1 MSMDISDF
9 YQTFFDEA
17 DELLADMEQ
26 HLLVLQPEAP
36 DAEQLNAIFRAA
48 HSIKGGAGTFGFSV
62 LQETT
67 HLMENLLDEA
77 RRGEMQLNTDIINLF
92 LETKDIMQEQ
102 LDAYKQSQ
110 EPDAASF
117 DYICQALR
125 QLALEAK
132 GETPSAVTRLSVV
145 AKSEPQDEQ
154 SRNQLPRRIIL
165 SRLKAGEVD
174 LLEEELGHLT
184 TLTDVVKG
192 VDSLSAILPGD
203 IAEDD
208 ITAVLCFV
216 IEADQITFET
226 VEVSPKI
233 STPPVLKLAAE
244 QAPTGRVEREKTTRS
259 SESTSIRVAVE
270 KVDQLI
276 NLVGELVI
284 TQSMLAQRSSELD
297 PVNHGDLITSMGQ
310 LQRNARD
317 LQESV
322 MSIRMMPMEYVFSRY
337 PRLVRDLAGKLGK
350 QVELTLVGSSTELDK
365 SLIERIIDPL
375 THLVRNSLDHGIE
388 LPEKRLAAG
397 KNSVGNLILSAEHQG
412 GNICIEVT
420 DDGAGLNRER
430 ILAKAASQGLTVSE
444 NMSDDEVAML
454 IFAPGFS
461 TAEQVTDVSGRGVGM
476 DVVKRNIQEMGGHVE
491 IQSKQGT
498 GTTIR
503 ILLPLTLAI
512 LDGMSVRVADEVF
525 ILPLNAVMES
535 LQPREAINFMVI
547 TKGAGRIAEVG
558 ARFVLDGMPGKQMA
572 IDADL
577 NAGLI
582 GEDEAKKRRSEV
594 TQEADFYG
602 SMDGASKFVRGDA
615 IAGILIMV
623 INVVG
628 GLLVGVLQHG
638 MSMGHAAESYTLLTI
653 GDGLVAQIPALVI
666 STAAGVIV
674 TRVSTDQDVGEQ
686 MVNQLFSNPSV
697 MLLSA
702 AVLGLLGLVPG
713 MPNLVFL
720 LFTAGLLGLAWW
732 IRGREQKAPAEPKPV
747 KMAENNAVVEAT
759 WNDVQLEDSLGME
772 VGYRLS
778 PMVDFQQDGEL
789 LGRIRSIR
797 KKFAQEMGFL
807 PPVVHIRDNMDLQPA
822 RYRILMK
829 GVEIG
834 SGDAYPGRWLA
845 INPGTAAGTLPG
857 EATVDPAFGLN
868 AIWIESALKE
878 QAQIQGYTV
887 VEASTVVATHLNHL
901 ISQHAAE
908 LFGRQEAQ
916 QLLDRV
922 AQEMP
927 KLTEDLVPGV
937 VTLTTLHK
945 VLQNLLD
952 EKVPIR
958 DMRTILETLAEHAPI
973 QSDPHELT
981 AVVRV
986 ALGRAITQQWFP
998 GKDEVHV
1005 IGLDTPLERLLL
1017 QALQGGGG
1025 LEPGLADRLLAQ
1037 TQEALSRQEMVG
1049 APPVL
1054 LVNHA
1059 LRPLLSRF
1067 LRRSLPQL
1075 VVLSNLELSDNR
1087 HIRMTATIGGK

>member
-132 GETPSAVTRLSVV
+132 CETPSAVTRLSVV

-154 SRNQLPRRIIL
+154 SRSQSPRRIIL

-192 VDSLSAILPGD
+192 ADSLSAILPGD

-259 SESTSIRVAVE
+259 NESTSIRVAVE

-535 LQPREAINFMVI
+535 LQPREADLHPLAGGERVLEVRGEYLPIVELWKVFNVAGAKTEATQGIVVI
-547 TKGAGRIAEVG
+547 LQSGGRRYALLV
-558 ARFVLDGMPGKQMA
+558 DQ
-572 IDADL
+572 
-577 NAGLI
+577 LI
-582 GEDEAKKRRSEV
+582 GQHQVVVKNLESNYRKV
-594 TQEADFYG
+594 P
-602 SMDGASKFVRGDA
+602 
-615 IAGILIMV
+615 GI
-623 INVVG
+623 
-628 GLLVGVLQHG
+628 
-638 MSMGHAAESYTLLTI
+638 SAATI
-653 GDGLVAQIPALVI
+653 LGDGSVALIVDVSALQAI
-666 STAAGVIV
+666 NREQRMANTAA
-674 TRVSTDQDVGEQ
+674 
-686 MVNQLFSNPSV
+686 
-697 MLLSA
+697 
-702 AVLGLLGLVPG
+702 
-713 MPNLVFL
+713 
-720 LFTAGLLGLAWW
+720 
-732 IRGREQKAPAEPKPV
+732 
-747 KMAENNAVVEAT
+747 
-759 WNDVQLEDSLGME
+759 
-772 VGYRLS
+772 
-778 PMVDFQQDGEL
+778 
-789 LGRIRSIR
+789 
-797 KKFAQEMGFL
+797 
-807 PPVVHIRDNMDLQPA
+807 
-822 RYRILMK
+822 
-829 GVEIG
+829 
-834 SGDAYPGRWLA
+834 
-845 INPGTAAGTLPG
+845 
-857 EATVDPAFGLN
+857 
-868 AIWIESALKE
+868 
-878 QAQIQGYTV
+878 
-887 VEASTVVATHLNHL
+887 
-901 ISQHAAE
+901 
-908 LFGRQEAQ
+908 
-916 QLLDRV
+916 
-922 AQEMP
+922 
-927 KLTEDLVPGV
+927 
-937 VTLTTLHK
+937 
-945 VLQNLLD
+945 
-952 EKVPIR
+952 
-958 DMRTILETLAEHAPI
+958 
-973 QSDPHELT
+973 
-981 AVVRV
+981 
-986 ALGRAITQQWFP
+986 
-998 GKDEVHV
+998 
-1005 IGLDTPLERLLL
+1005 
-1017 QALQGGGG
+1017 
-1025 LEPGLADRLLAQ
+1025 
-1037 TQEALSRQEMVG
+1037 
-1049 APPVL
+1049 
-1054 LVNHA
+1054 
-1059 LRPLLSRF
+1059 
-1067 LRRSLPQL
+1067 
-1075 VVLSNLELSDNR
+1075 
-1087 HIRMTATIGGK
+1087 

>member
-132 GETPSAVTRLSVV
+132 DETPSAVTRLSVV

-154 SRNQLPRRIIL
+154 SRSQSPRRIIL

-192 VDSLSAILPGD
+192 TDSLSAILPGD

-233 STPPVLKLAAE
+233 STSPVLKLAAE

-270 KVDQLI
+270 KFDQLI

-535 LQPREAINFMVI
+535 LQPREADLHPLAGGERVLEVRGEYLPIVELWKVFNVAGAKTEATQGIVVI
-547 TKGAGRIAEVG
+547 LQSGGRRYALLV
-558 ARFVLDGMPGKQMA
+558 DQ
-572 IDADL
+572 
-577 NAGLI
+577 LI
-582 GEDEAKKRRSEV
+582 GQHQVVVKNLESNYRKV
-594 TQEADFYG
+594 P
-602 SMDGASKFVRGDA
+602 
-615 IAGILIMV
+615 GI
-623 INVVG
+623 
-628 GLLVGVLQHG
+628 
-638 MSMGHAAESYTLLTI
+638 SAATI
-653 GDGLVAQIPALVI
+653 LGDGSVALIVDVSALQAI
-666 STAAGVIV
+666 NREQRMANTAA
-674 TRVSTDQDVGEQ
+674 
-686 MVNQLFSNPSV
+686 
-697 MLLSA
+697 
-702 AVLGLLGLVPG
+702 
-713 MPNLVFL
+713 
-720 LFTAGLLGLAWW
+720 
-732 IRGREQKAPAEPKPV
+732 
-747 KMAENNAVVEAT
+747 
-759 WNDVQLEDSLGME
+759 
-772 VGYRLS
+772 
-778 PMVDFQQDGEL
+778 
-789 LGRIRSIR
+789 
-797 KKFAQEMGFL
+797 
-807 PPVVHIRDNMDLQPA
+807 
-822 RYRILMK
+822 
-829 GVEIG
+829 
-834 SGDAYPGRWLA
+834 
-845 INPGTAAGTLPG
+845 
-857 EATVDPAFGLN
+857 
-868 AIWIESALKE
+868 
-878 QAQIQGYTV
+878 
-887 VEASTVVATHLNHL
+887 
-901 ISQHAAE
+901 
-908 LFGRQEAQ
+908 
-916 QLLDRV
+916 
-922 AQEMP
+922 
-927 KLTEDLVPGV
+927 
-937 VTLTTLHK
+937 
-945 VLQNLLD
+945 
-952 EKVPIR
+952 
-958 DMRTILETLAEHAPI
+958 
-973 QSDPHELT
+973 
-981 AVVRV
+981 
-986 ALGRAITQQWFP
+986 
-998 GKDEVHV
+998 
-1005 IGLDTPLERLLL
+1005 
-1017 QALQGGGG
+1017 
-1025 LEPGLADRLLAQ
+1025 
-1037 TQEALSRQEMVG
+1037 
-1049 APPVL
+1049 
-1054 LVNHA
+1054 
-1059 LRPLLSRF
+1059 
-1067 LRRSLPQL
+1067 
-1075 VVLSNLELSDNR
+1075 
-1087 HIRMTATIGGK
+1087 

>member
-1 MSMDISDF
+1 MDISDF

-132 GETPSAVTRLSVV
+132 DETPSAVTRLSVV

-154 SRNQLPRRIIL
+154 SRSQSPRRIIL

-192 VDSLSAILPGD
+192 TDSLSAILPGD

-226 VEVSPKI
+226 IEVSPKI

-244 QAPTGRVEREKTTRS
+244 QSPTGRVEREKTTRS

-535 LQPREAINFMVI
+535 LQPREADLHPLAGGERVLEVRGEYLPIVELWKVFNVAGAKTEATQGIVVI
-547 TKGAGRIAEVG
+547 LQSGGRRYALLV
-558 ARFVLDGMPGKQMA
+558 DQ
-572 IDADL
+572 
-577 NAGLI
+577 LI
-582 GEDEAKKRRSEV
+582 GQHQVVVKNLESNYRKV
-594 TQEADFYG
+594 P
-602 SMDGASKFVRGDA
+602 
-615 IAGILIMV
+615 GI
-623 INVVG
+623 
-628 GLLVGVLQHG
+628 
-638 MSMGHAAESYTLLTI
+638 SAATI
-653 GDGLVAQIPALVI
+653 LGDGSVALIVDVSALQAI
-666 STAAGVIV
+666 NREQRMANTAA
-674 TRVSTDQDVGEQ
+674 
-686 MVNQLFSNPSV
+686 
-697 MLLSA
+697 
-702 AVLGLLGLVPG
+702 
-713 MPNLVFL
+713 
-720 LFTAGLLGLAWW
+720 
-732 IRGREQKAPAEPKPV
+732 
-747 KMAENNAVVEAT
+747 
-759 WNDVQLEDSLGME
+759 
-772 VGYRLS
+772 
-778 PMVDFQQDGEL
+778 
-789 LGRIRSIR
+789 
-797 KKFAQEMGFL
+797 
-807 PPVVHIRDNMDLQPA
+807 
-822 RYRILMK
+822 
-829 GVEIG
+829 
-834 SGDAYPGRWLA
+834 
-845 INPGTAAGTLPG
+845 
-857 EATVDPAFGLN
+857 
-868 AIWIESALKE
+868 
-878 QAQIQGYTV
+878 
-887 VEASTVVATHLNHL
+887 
-901 ISQHAAE
+901 
-908 LFGRQEAQ
+908 
-916 QLLDRV
+916 
-922 AQEMP
+922 
-927 KLTEDLVPGV
+927 
-937 VTLTTLHK
+937 
-945 VLQNLLD
+945 
-952 EKVPIR
+952 
-958 DMRTILETLAEHAPI
+958 
-973 QSDPHELT
+973 
-981 AVVRV
+981 
-986 ALGRAITQQWFP
+986 
-998 GKDEVHV
+998 
-1005 IGLDTPLERLLL
+1005 
-1017 QALQGGGG
+1017 
-1025 LEPGLADRLLAQ
+1025 
-1037 TQEALSRQEMVG
+1037 
-1049 APPVL
+1049 
-1054 LVNHA
+1054 
-1059 LRPLLSRF
+1059 
-1067 LRRSLPQL
+1067 
-1075 VVLSNLELSDNR
+1075 
-1087 HIRMTATIGGK
+1087 

>member
-1 MSMDISDF
+1 MSIDISDF

-132 GETPSAVTRLSVV
+132 DETPSAVTRLSVV

-154 SRNQLPRRIIL
+154 SRSQSPRRIIL

-192 VDSLSAILPGD
+192 TDSLSAILPGD

-233 STPPVLKLAAE
+233 STSPVLKLAAE

-535 LQPREAINFMVI
+535 LQPREADLHPLAGGERVLEVRGEYLPIVELWKVFNVAGAKTEATQGIVVI
-547 TKGAGRIAEVG
+547 LQSGGRRYALLV
-558 ARFVLDGMPGKQMA
+558 DQ
-572 IDADL
+572 
-577 NAGLI
+577 LI
-582 GEDEAKKRRSEV
+582 GQHQVVVKNLESNYRKV
-594 TQEADFYG
+594 P
-602 SMDGASKFVRGDA
+602 
-615 IAGILIMV
+615 GI
-623 INVVG
+623 
-628 GLLVGVLQHG
+628 
-638 MSMGHAAESYTLLTI
+638 SAATI
-653 GDGLVAQIPALVI
+653 LGDGSVALIVDVSALQAI
-666 STAAGVIV
+666 NREQRMANTAA
-674 TRVSTDQDVGEQ
+674 
-686 MVNQLFSNPSV
+686 
-697 MLLSA
+697 
-702 AVLGLLGLVPG
+702 
-713 MPNLVFL
+713 
-720 LFTAGLLGLAWW
+720 
-732 IRGREQKAPAEPKPV
+732 
-747 KMAENNAVVEAT
+747 
-759 WNDVQLEDSLGME
+759 
-772 VGYRLS
+772 
-778 PMVDFQQDGEL
+778 
-789 LGRIRSIR
+789 
-797 KKFAQEMGFL
+797 
-807 PPVVHIRDNMDLQPA
+807 
-822 RYRILMK
+822 
-829 GVEIG
+829 
-834 SGDAYPGRWLA
+834 
-845 INPGTAAGTLPG
+845 
-857 EATVDPAFGLN
+857 
-868 AIWIESALKE
+868 
-878 QAQIQGYTV
+878 
-887 VEASTVVATHLNHL
+887 
-901 ISQHAAE
+901 
-908 LFGRQEAQ
+908 
-916 QLLDRV
+916 
-922 AQEMP
+922 
-927 KLTEDLVPGV
+927 
-937 VTLTTLHK
+937 
-945 VLQNLLD
+945 
-952 EKVPIR
+952 
-958 DMRTILETLAEHAPI
+958 
-973 QSDPHELT
+973 
-981 AVVRV
+981 
-986 ALGRAITQQWFP
+986 
-998 GKDEVHV
+998 
-1005 IGLDTPLERLLL
+1005 
-1017 QALQGGGG
+1017 
-1025 LEPGLADRLLAQ
+1025 
-1037 TQEALSRQEMVG
+1037 
-1049 APPVL
+1049 
-1054 LVNHA
+1054 
-1059 LRPLLSRF
+1059 
-1067 LRRSLPQL
+1067 
-1075 VVLSNLELSDNR
+1075 
-1087 HIRMTATIGGK
+1087 

>member
-117 DYICQALR
+117 NYICQALR

-132 GETPSAVTRLSVV
+132 GETPSAVIRLSVV

-154 SRNQLPRRIIL
+154 SRSQSPRRIIL

-192 VDSLSAILPGD
+192 ADSLSAILPDD

-226 VEVSPKI
+226 VDVSPKI
-233 STPPVLKLAAE
+233 STPPMLKLAAE
-244 QAPTGRVEREKTTRS
+244 QAPIGRVEREKTTRS

-491 IQSKQGT
+491 IQSMQGT

-535 LQPREAINFMVI
+535 LQPREADLHPLAGGERVLEVRGEYLPIVELWKVFNVAGAKTEATQGIVVI
-547 TKGAGRIAEVG
+547 LQSGGRRYALLV
-558 ARFVLDGMPGKQMA
+558 DQ
-572 IDADL
+572 
-577 NAGLI
+577 LI
-582 GEDEAKKRRSEV
+582 GQHQVVVKNLESNYRKV
-594 TQEADFYG
+594 P
-602 SMDGASKFVRGDA
+602 
-615 IAGILIMV
+615 GI
-623 INVVG
+623 
-628 GLLVGVLQHG
+628 
-638 MSMGHAAESYTLLTI
+638 SAATI
-653 GDGLVAQIPALVI
+653 LGDGSVALIVDVSALQAI
-666 STAAGVIV
+666 NREQRMANTAA
-674 TRVSTDQDVGEQ
+674 
-686 MVNQLFSNPSV
+686 
-697 MLLSA
+697 
-702 AVLGLLGLVPG
+702 
-713 MPNLVFL
+713 
-720 LFTAGLLGLAWW
+720 
-732 IRGREQKAPAEPKPV
+732 
-747 KMAENNAVVEAT
+747 
-759 WNDVQLEDSLGME
+759 
-772 VGYRLS
+772 
-778 PMVDFQQDGEL
+778 
-789 LGRIRSIR
+789 
-797 KKFAQEMGFL
+797 
-807 PPVVHIRDNMDLQPA
+807 
-822 RYRILMK
+822 
-829 GVEIG
+829 
-834 SGDAYPGRWLA
+834 
-845 INPGTAAGTLPG
+845 
-857 EATVDPAFGLN
+857 
-868 AIWIESALKE
+868 
-878 QAQIQGYTV
+878 
-887 VEASTVVATHLNHL
+887 
-901 ISQHAAE
+901 
-908 LFGRQEAQ
+908 
-916 QLLDRV
+916 
-922 AQEMP
+922 
-927 KLTEDLVPGV
+927 
-937 VTLTTLHK
+937 
-945 VLQNLLD
+945 
-952 EKVPIR
+952 
-958 DMRTILETLAEHAPI
+958 
-973 QSDPHELT
+973 
-981 AVVRV
+981 
-986 ALGRAITQQWFP
+986 
-998 GKDEVHV
+998 
-1005 IGLDTPLERLLL
+1005 
-1017 QALQGGGG
+1017 
-1025 LEPGLADRLLAQ
+1025 
-1037 TQEALSRQEMVG
+1037 
-1049 APPVL
+1049 
-1054 LVNHA
+1054 
-1059 LRPLLSRF
+1059 
-1067 LRRSLPQL
+1067 
-1075 VVLSNLELSDNR
+1075 
-1087 HIRMTATIGGK
+1087 